1 MQFNHPSYL
10 DYVTSSSSLQQQGA
24 PPNSAMP
31 YSLDHLQ
38 QQQQHQQQ
46 QRMAYPSIPGIQHG
60 FPADVFATQQAATAV
75 PPQAVP
81 QVKPKRKQVKNACVN
96 CQKAC
101 KKCDD
106 ARPCPRCI
114 KYGLTATCVN
124 SVRKERKKGVKRG
137 PYKQQTAS
145 QAASQP
151 TTPVPTNLSAVPA
164 AAGNGADALL
174 LNNSHPYI
182 RTFHGTG
189 TNPYHQAGAIMSP
202 YTVPGIMQQI
212 YPTGGEYQTQQQ
224 QQHAAASPVKQ
235 QAEPTTTTTTT
246 SKETTS
252 NSADSEDDGKLNI
265 LSQLCS
271 AVLDHSDT
279 PKEEVKHQEPAKKEP
294 YALTTQQQ
302 QRPPATSMAY
312 THATAAAAP
321 TSLYASA
328 SLDHTQQQQQQQQ
341 PPQQQLWPLPSLQS
355 VVQPDR
361 ALYYQQQ
368 QQQHQQQ
375 QQPSDNA
382 NDNTNTPNQWNG
394 SHWQL
399 P

>member
-1 MQFNHPSYL
+1 M
-10 DYVTSSSSLQQQGA
+10 
-24 PPNSAMP
+24 
-31 YSLDHLQ
+31 
-38 QQQQHQQQ
+38 
-46 QRMAYPSIPGIQHG
+46 
-60 FPADVFATQQAATAV
+60 
-75 PPQAVP
+75 
-81 QVKPKRKQVKNACVN
+81 
-96 CQKAC
+96 
-101 KKCDD
+101 
-106 ARPCPRCI
+106 
-114 KYGLTATCVN
+114 
-124 SVRKERKKGVKRG
+124 
-137 PYKQQTAS
+137 
-145 QAASQP
+145 
-151 TTPVPTNLSAVPA
+151 PTNLSAVPNT
-164 AAGNGADALL
+164 AGNSADALL

-182 RTFHGTG
+182 RTFHGTS
-189 TNPYHQAGAIMSP
+189 TNPYHQAGTIMSP

-212 YPTGGEYQTQQQ
+212 YPTGGDYQTQQQ

-235 QAEPTTTTTTT
+235 QAETTTTT

-279 PKEEVKHQEPAKKEP
+279 PKEEVKHQEPAKKES
-294 YALTTQQQ
+294 YAITSQQQ

-312 THATAAAAP
+312 TAAP

-341 PPQQQLWPLPSLQS
+341 QVWPLPSLQS

-368 QQQHQQQ
+368 QQQQ
-375 QQPSDNA
+375 SSENA
-382 NDNTNTPNQWNG
+382 NDSTNTSNQWNG